1 MNLFKNLQL
10 HLVLVLGCKF
20 LAIVCEPT
28 KTINRM
34 QTFIYL
40 NLCVTNIS

>member
-10 HLVLVLGCKF
+10 HLVLVLGFKF

-28 KTINRM
+28 KTTNRM

>member
-10 HLVLVLGCKF
+10 HLVLVPRCKF

-28 KTINRM
+28 KTIKRM

>member
-10 HLVLVLGCKF
+10 HFVLVLGFKF

-28 KTINRM
+28 KTTNRM